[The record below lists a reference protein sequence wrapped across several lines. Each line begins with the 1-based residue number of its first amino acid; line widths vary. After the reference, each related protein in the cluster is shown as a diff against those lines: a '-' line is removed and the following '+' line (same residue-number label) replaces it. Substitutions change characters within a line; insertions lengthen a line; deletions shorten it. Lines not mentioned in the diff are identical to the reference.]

1 MTDSQKRFCDEYLK
15 DLNAT
20 RAYKVAYPSCKKDE
34 TARANSSR
42 MLTNDN
48 VKDYIEKK
56 QEDIQKRT
64 EVTQDRVI
72 QELAAIAFRNAT
84 EFASV
89 KGNRVKIKNT
99 DNLEE
104 NVKKAIVGIK
114 KGKNGIEIKSAD
126 KVQALELLGRHLGI
140 FKDKLDVNIK
150 EKEEKKNAIADI
162 LSQMKN
168 VDDV

>member
-1 MTDSQKRFCDEYLK
+1 MTDAQKRFCDEYLI

-20 RAYKVAYPSCKKDE
+20 RAYKVAYASCKKDE

-42 MLTNDN
+42 MLTNAN
-48 VKDYIEKK
+48 IKEYIKKK
-56 QEDIQKRT
+56 QEDIQKIT
-64 EVTQDRVI
+64 EITQEKVI
-72 QELAAIAFRNAT
+72 QELAAIAFSNAT
-84 EFASV
+84 EFATV

-104 NVKKAIVGIK
+104 GVKKAIVGIK

-140 FKDKLDVNIK
+140 FNDKLNVNVK
-150 EKEEKKNAIADI
+150 EKEEKKNAITDI
-162 LSQMKN
+162 LSQMQS